1 LKLGIEIY
9 METVHSAWPYQAF
22 KWKETE
28 VRHREWRGKGR
39 RERGK
44 RRRNMKDRKERK
56 ARRGKRKKHSQSI
69 FLLKERKKKKD
80 RKTDGKE
87 GRKKERKEER
97 KKEERELDPLPRVP
111 APFNS
116 KVACP
121 QVLSLK

>member
-1 LKLGIEIY
+1 MKLGIEIY
-9 METVHSAWPYQAF
+9 METVHSVWPYQAF

-44 RRRNMKDRKERK
+44 RRRNMKDRKDRK
-56 ARRGKRKKHSQSI
+56 ARRGKKKETQSI

-87 GRKKERKEER
+87 GRKEDVGRKAGVYDDR
-97 KKEERELDPLPRVP
+97 DTQGLRRDKCSRI
-111 APFNS
+111 S
-116 KVACP
+116 
-121 QVLSLK
+121 